1 MALQTKEAKRK
12 KIATKFKLA
21 DAKRLKKLR
30 GLDFIEPPKKRR
42 NKMILTE
49 EQRKEFEEVSKPL
62 LEFINNNCHP
72 HVCVNLTST
81 NAQLFEGICSFNTD
95 EYLRD

>member
-1 MALQTKEAKRK
+1 
-12 KIATKFKLA
+12 
-21 DAKRLKKLR
+21 
-30 GLDFIEPPKKRR
+30 
-42 NKMILTE
+42 MILTE